1 MLPGDLLSCLLLHCH
16 VTGLTSAAMKP
27 WQIVKK
33 VWGLLAGL
41 GPDLGTARQLILGLS
56 EPVPAA
62 AGSAGCPLLA
72 RDGETALCPGL
83 GQPQWR
89 SLAQLAARCVH
100 QGVEAALLR
109 SLRPAAV
116 FDRVYEV
123 AGEADTAQLVRD
135 LARALDTRVTMLAV
149 LGGRRAWRVG
159 GEEGGVASLTV
170 ELGVRWDPDLHWKPS
185 TLGPLAN
192 CETAAEFR
200 QFWGERSELRRL
212 QDGEV
217 REVVVWGGDRSS
229 VVTEVVTAVIARHH
243 KVTREVASSIYVYNI
258 HYTKGCSLEE
268 RGRAAELLLAGDG
281 GRGARAALDQLV
293 PVLYGL
299 EDLPLKIAGVAATG
313 EQGRSSL
320 VGSVLC

>member
-1 MLPGDLLSCLLLHCH
+1 MLPGELLSCLLLHCH

-33 VWGLLAGL
+33 VWGLVAGL

-72 RDGETALCPGL
+72 RDGEAALCPGL
-83 GQPQWR
+83 GQAQWR

-116 FDRVYEV
+116 FDRVFEV
-123 AGEADTAQLVRD
+123 AGEADPAQLVRD

-159 GEEGGVASLTV
+159 SEEGGVASLTV

-243 KVTREVASSIYVYNI
+243 KVTMELVAR
-258 HYTKGCSLEE
+258 SL
-268 RGRAAELLLAGDG
+268 
-281 GRGARAALDQLV
+281 Q
-293 PVLYGL
+293 
-299 EDLPLKIAGVAATG
+299 
-313 EQGRSSL
+313 Q
-320 VGSVLC
+320 

>member
-1 MLPGDLLSCLLLHCH
+1 MLPGELLSCLLLHCH
-16 VTGLTSAAMKP
+16 LTGLTSAAMKP

-33 VWGLLAGL
+33 VWGLVAGL

-72 RDGETALCPGL
+72 RDGEAALCPGL
-83 GQPQWR
+83 GQAQWR

-116 FDRVYEV
+116 FDP
-123 AGEADTAQLVRD
+123 AQLVRD

-159 GEEGGVASLTV
+159 AEEGGVASLTV

-243 KVTREVASSIYVYNI
+243 KVTMELVAR
-258 HYTKGCSLEE
+258 SL
-268 RGRAAELLLAGDG
+268 
-281 GRGARAALDQLV
+281 Q
-293 PVLYGL
+293 
-299 EDLPLKIAGVAATG
+299 
-313 EQGRSSL
+313 Q
-320 VGSVLC
+320 